1 MKSKQNTKRPCGA
14 RQSRENSKPSQH
26 IKISNVSTSFR
37 LGFDNVDYV
46 FKDCLHIKVTEASH
60 TVCLLTRCSAQ
71 GTIAFGTHSFLLQ
84 AWQGNISIC
93 RHGRGRICA
102 DFGAEREPYYLWTPQ
117 DLQDKENSFQSA
129 YTYKSRTGPV
139 LIFRLW
145 KLFRMFFLSS
155 QWRFSS
161 I

>member
-26 IKISNVSTSFR
+26 IKVSNVSTSFR

-84 AWQGNISIC
+84 AWQGNISYFLPSVGMAGGGFVQILEQKGSHIIC
-93 RHGRGRICA
+93 ELHRTCRIKKILFKVHTHTVHDWA
-102 DFGAEREPYYLWTPQ
+102 SFN
-117 DLQDKENSFQSA
+117 LQALQIVKNIFSLL
-129 YTYKSRTGPV
+129 PV
-139 LIFRLW
+139 EF
-145 KLFRMFFLSS
+145 
-155 QWRFSS
+155 
-161 I
+161 